1 MTVSAG
7 ALRELHR
14 IHQQLG
20 DLRERKER
28 GPKQIK
34 ARESNMARLAEEL
47 AKLQAEQK
55 AARVRSDQKQLL
67 LKSGEEKIE
76 GLKTKLNQA
85 ASNREYQ
92 ALKDQIAADQMA
104 GSVLADEILEAME
117 KIDELTAHVDEQQKK
132 IAAAKDDLAK
142 AEQTVRDQAGQLD
155 AEINRLEADLRE
167 AESVLPAE
175 FRETYERLVKS
186 KGRRRHGRGPGRVLR
201 RLLSTTHTQ
210 QHVRVAHGACHLLPQ
225 LRTARL
231 LARGSHAGGRRVKIV
246 QERDGFRRVIAGEN
260 VIERTVQIA
269 RFAVYT
275 AG

>member
-1 MTVSAG
+1 
-7 ALRELHR
+7 
-14 IHQQLG
+14 
-20 DLRERKER
+20 
-28 GPKQIK
+28 
-34 ARESNMARLAEEL
+34 MARLAEEL

-155 AEINRLEADLRE
+155 AEITRLEADLRE

-186 KGRRRHGRGPGRVLR
+186 KGQDAMAEVQGEFCGGCYQQLTPNNMSELHMARAIFCRNCGRLVYLPEDRTPG
-201 RLLSTTHTQ
+201 
-210 QHVRVAHGACHLLPQ
+210 
-225 LRTARL
+225 
-231 LARGSHAGGRRVKIV
+231 GGESK
-246 QERDGFRRVIAGEN
+246 
-260 VIERTVQIA
+260 
-269 RFAVYT
+269 
-275 AG
+275 